1 MNKKNFLLTFFI
13 ALFLGSLVGSALSF
27 YGFTHWG
34 SLFDS
39 LTNKK
44 EFASLHAVTK
54 TNTIVKEESS
64 IIDVVKK
71 ASPAVVSIIVTKDL
85 PTIERRL
92 YSPFGDYF
100 PWYQVPVYKQRGYEK
115 KTIGGGTGFIVTK
128 DGYVVTNRHV
138 VSDPQAEYTVLM
150 NDKQKFPAKVLVRY
164 ELNDVAILKITG
176 NDFPTIELGNSDAL
190 QVGQTV
196 VAIGNALGEYQNT
209 VSQGVISGLSR
220 SIAATGQDPYAQY
233 LFDLIQTDAAINL
246 GNSGGPLISLGGQV
260 IGINTAIAYGS
271 QNIGFAI
278 PINSV
283 KNIIDSVYKH
293 GKVIQTFLGVRYV
306 MLTEEI
312 VKQLGIKT
320 TQGAL
325 VVGGRYPTQGA
336 VVAGSPAE
344 KIGIKENDIITKV
357 NDQDVNNNS
366 PLFYLLN
373 KYKPGDT
380 VIFTVTRDNKEIQL
394 SCTLEAMK

>member
-150 NDKQKFPAKVLVRY
+150 NDKQKFPAKVLV
-164 ELNDVAILKITG
+164 
-176 NDFPTIELGNSDAL
+176 GNSDAL